1 VFSRELWV
9 QHNYA
14 KTFDLSWQ
22 DVNDTVERISVH
34 DVSCEDFIARL
45 GNLFLFNCCRYLPD

>member
-45 GNLFLFNCCRYLPD
+45 GCYLPD